1 MSKKK
6 IIILSVLIVIII
18 VVIIIIANQWR
29 SNIYYHKITVKGN
42 TQLSREEILLA
53 ANLKEDTI
61 INIEE
66 LNLIFLQD
74 RILKHPEIK
83 SAKVYAIPPDEL
95 VVEVTEK
102 KPIAILNLNSELKLI
117 DAEGEIF
124 SFRNFEKLYDLPVIN
139 GVNIDSIKNKG
150 SDFLIAIMIIKFAL
164 QSGKSVYNQISE
176 INFMDSLRT
185 VVFTNDNTIPFYL
198 PKYNVYTQLDSS
210 IINDIKFRIALFEEC
225 QQQLLPK
232 FAGRN
237 VEYIDIRYMNNI
249 FIKSN

>member
-198 PKYNVYTQLDSS
+198 PKYNVYTQPDSS

>member
-1 MSKKK
+1 MSKRK
-6 IIILSVLIVIII
+6 IIILSILIVVVI

-42 TQLSREEILLA
+42 TQISREEVLLA
-53 ANLKEDTI
+53 ANLKEDTT

-83 SAKVYAIPPDEL
+83 SAKVYTVPPDEL
-95 VVEVTEK
+95 VVEITEK
-102 KPIAILNLNSELKLI
+102 KPIAILNFNTELKLI
-117 DAEGEIF
+117 DGDGEIF

-150 SDFLIAIMIIKFAL
+150 NDFLIAMMIIKMAF
-164 QSGKSVYNQISE
+164 QRGKSVYNQISE
-176 INFMDSLRT
+176 INFMDTLRT
-185 VVFTNDNTIPFYL
+185 VLFTNDNTIPFYF
-198 PKYNVYTQLDSS
+198 PKYNVYMQPDSS
-210 IINDIKFRIALFEEC
+210 IINDIKFRLALFEEC

-232 FAGRN
+232 FVGRN